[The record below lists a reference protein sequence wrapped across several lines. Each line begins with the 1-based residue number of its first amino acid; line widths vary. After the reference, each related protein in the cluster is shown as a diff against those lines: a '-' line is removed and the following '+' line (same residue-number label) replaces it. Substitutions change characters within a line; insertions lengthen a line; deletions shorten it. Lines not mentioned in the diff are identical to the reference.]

1 MATLPLTNVQPL
13 AQMIVGQK
21 ALLNRENISR
31 KLEKKLLALG
41 FSNLMPILL
50 IQKRKGGIVVGIG
63 NARIALD
70 EALARQVSVK
80 VA

>member
-13 AQMIVGQK
+13 AQMLVGQR
-21 ALLNRENISR
+21 ALLNRKNISR

-70 EALARQVSVK
+70 EGLARQVSVK
-80 VA
+80 IS